1 MSLLLLVAKTKN
13 IKAFGLVDNKRLA
26 GVVKKII
33 KKLPILT
40 LFRMGF
46 FGAAHVWGGGLFG
59 PLPKICHIYP
69 TMMKLGTVIP

>member
-13 IKAFGLVDNKRLA
+13 IKAFGLVDIKRLA
-26 GVVKKII
+26 EVVKKII

-59 PLPKICHIYP
+59 PLPKICHISYNDE
-69 TMMKLGTVIP
+69 T

>member
-13 IKAFGLVDNKRLA
+13 IKAFGLVDIKRLA
-26 GVVKKII
+26 EVVKKII

-46 FGAAHVWGGGLFG
+46 FGAAHVWGGAFLA
-59 PLPKICHIYP
+59 PSLKSVTYI
-69 TMMKLGTVIP
+69 LQ